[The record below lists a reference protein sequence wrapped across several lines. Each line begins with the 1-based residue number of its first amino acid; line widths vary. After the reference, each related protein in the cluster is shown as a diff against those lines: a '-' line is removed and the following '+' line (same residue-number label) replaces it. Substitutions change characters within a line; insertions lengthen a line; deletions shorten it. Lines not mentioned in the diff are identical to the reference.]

1 MIVRKNYA
9 DYKKDNVVVV
19 EKSDEMDFT
28 KDEKMAILTG
38 FLFGVLFTVILVTC
52 ISITKIL
59 TSI

>member
-19 EKSDEMDFT
+19 KKEDDFEFT

-38 FLFGVLFTVILVTC
+38 FLFGVLFTAILLV
-52 ISITKIL
+52 
-59 TSI
+59 